1 MATSGSFKTSGY
13 NGRHLVFSWTETS
26 QSTENNTT
34 TISWTLKGAGTAPV
48 GYYMTGNIKLVIDGT
63 TVYSRGRNDRFELYN
78 GTSVASGTHTL
89 THDDEGNKSFTVS
102 AQAGIYAFGVNC
114 TGSATFTLDN
124 IARASQPS
132 LITWPET
139 TNDVGNFGATI
150 SIHMNSN
157 SDAFTHTVRYAF
169 GSKSGTC
176 INEETG
182 KPATG
187 IATGIRWKIPEDW
200 MNLLPASTSGSGL
213 IYVDTYNGSTLIG
226 TKYTGFTATVPA
238 SVKPSCTFTLDDI
251 TNADDIYGSHVKGL
265 SKITV
270 EVTPKTA
277 YSSPID
283 AITVEANGVK
293 YSGSPVT
300 TAALTKSGT
309 SRVTVTVRDERGRTG
324 TSDYDMTVQDYAAPA
339 VTALAVHRCDAD
351 GTTDDRGDYVK
362 VTFSAAVSPM
372 SNKNTASYTLKYK
385 KSSATSWTSVPLSAL
400 ANKYSVTNYE
410 YILAADGNS
419 AYDISVTAAD
429 RHNAVPKST
438 SASTAFTLMNFHASG
453 TALRFGGV
461 AQEENTLAN
470 DLHLEQRGNRYAFSS
485 PGTAGAEGFVHMA
498 RIVVT
503 AANADTPITFVLTR
517 RKAQTPMT
525 VHVTLQNSTA
535 DTSSVASVLYEGA
548 NYGAFIAQGGD
559 ALTWDLYVQKGTA
572 YDTIT
577 LQDWWTSKTMQSRV
591 EVSFPGQLVSA
602 VPSPYWR
609 ATPAVLQSAMDYLM
623 PVGFVLT
630 LYSHADPNE
639 MYPGTTWVRIE
650 NAFLWAI
657 DSVGRIGV
665 TGGEKTVTLTTAQL
679 PAHSHGSVYSQ
690 HASGT
695 KDKAWYNTSGS
706 SVAYGAVETGGGQ
719 AHNNMPPFVQVSIW
733 RRTA

>member
-1 MATSGSFKTSGY
+1 MAKSGSFKTSGY

-34 TISWTLKGAGTAPV
+34 TISWTLKGAGTAPS
-48 GYYMTGNIKLVIDGT
+48 GYYLTGNIKLVIDGT

-78 GTSVASGTHTL
+78 GTTVATGTHTL
-89 THDDEGNKSFTVS
+89 THDDEGDKSFTVS
-102 AQAGIYAFGVNC
+102 AQAGIYTFAVNC

-139 TNDVGNFGATI
+139 TNDVGDFGATI
-150 SIHMNSN
+150 SIHMNRN

-169 GSKSGTC
+169 GSLTGT
-176 INEETG
+176 
-182 KPATG
+182 
-187 IATGIRWKIPEDW
+187 IATGVTTGTTWTIPLSFMD
-200 MNLLPASTSGSGL
+200 LLPAATSGSGL
-213 IYVDTYNGSTLIG
+213 IYVDTYNGSKLIG

-238 SVKPSCTFTLDDI
+238 SVKPSCTMTLDD
-251 TNADDIYGSHVKGL
+251 TTGADDIYGSPVKGL
-265 SKITV
+265 SKIKVTV
-270 EVTPKTA
+270 TATKA

-283 AITVEANGVK
+283 SITVEANGVK

-300 TAALTKSGT
+300 TAVLTKSGT
-309 SRVTVTVRDERGRTG
+309 SRVTVTVKDKRGRTG
-324 TSDYDMTVQDYAAPA
+324 TNYYDMTVQDYAAPS
-339 VTALAVHRCDAD
+339 VTALEVHRCDAD
-351 GTTDDRGDYVK
+351 GTNNDQGDYVK
-362 VTFSAAVSPM
+362 VTFSAAVSSM
-372 SNKNTASYTLKYK
+372 SSKNTASYTLKYK
-385 KSSATSWTSVPLSAL
+385 KTSATSWTSVSLSAL

-410 YILAADGNS
+410 YVVAADGSS
-419 AYDISVTAAD
+419 AYDITVTATD
-429 RHNAVPKST
+429 RHSTASRST

-485 PGTAGAEGFVHMA
+485 PGTAGAAGYVHMA

-517 RKAQTPMT
+517 RKEQTPMT
-525 VHVTLQNSTA
+525 VHVALQNSTA

-548 NYGAFIAQGGD
+548 NYGAFIAQGSD

-706 SVAYGAVETGGGQ
+706 SVAYGVVETGGGQ